1 MATLKAIL
9 KKDKKK
15 DGTYPLVIR
24 ITKNGKST
32 FVYTEYSLLPE
43 QWDDKNQRVKK
54 THPNSVR
61 LNHLIAKRISEAGD
75 KAIELETNKQVVS
88 SIAIKK
94 YVVPKDGNT
103 FFQQAEIYLEHL
115 KKEGKY
121 NRYTADKPRI
131 KHFREYCENRDIAF
145 QDITIGMLERFKA
158 WLKGGSLKLSERSA
172 VNHWVVIRS
181 VFSQAKK
188 NQIIDERVYP
198 FGKGKISIKFP
209 DSKKIGLTKDEIQLI
224 ENIQLIEPYNHSRN
238 LWLLSYYFA
247 GARISDI
254 MRLRWSDF
262 HDGRLYYTMNKNDK
276 ADSIKVP
283 LRAQMILEQYRA
295 KKDDTDL
302 VFHDLRNIN
311 LEDDFNVQRQ
321 IAFCTSRY
329 DKFLKKH
336 VAKPLGINKKLTMH
350 IARHAF
356 AQNATTIA
364 ARTLQKLFRH
374 SDLKTTVGYMG
385 SFDHK
390 AADDALDSVLNF

>member
-1 MATLKAIL
+1 MATIKAIL

-24 ITKNGKST
+24 ITKDGRST
-32 FVYTEYSLLPE
+32 FVYTEYSLLKE

-54 THPNSVR
+54 HPNSVR
-61 LNHLIAKRISEAGD
+61 LNHLIAKRIAEAGD
-75 KAIELETNKQVVS
+75 KAIELESNKQNVS

-94 YVVPKDGNT
+94 LIDPKGGST
-103 FFQQAEIYLEHL
+103 FFQQAEIYLESL
-115 KKEGKY
+115 RTQGKY

-131 KHFREYCENRDIAF
+131 KHFKEYCEGYDMAF
-145 QDITIGMLERFKA
+145 SDITIGMLERFKA
-158 WLKGGSLKLSERSA
+158 WLKGGYLKLSERSA

-188 NQIIDERVYP
+188 NHVIDEKCYP

-209 DSKKIGLTKDEIQLI
+209 DSKKIGLTKEEIQKI
-224 ENIQLIEPYNHSRN
+224 EEIRLPEPYNHARN

-254 MRLRWSDF
+254 MRLKWSDF
-262 HDGRLYYTMNKNDK
+262 LDGRLYYTMNKNDK
-276 ADSIKVP
+276 ADSVKVP
-283 LRAQMILEQYRA
+283 EKAVSILGQYKG
-295 KKDDTDL
+295 KKDDTDF
-302 VFHDLRNIN
+302 VFHDLRNID
-311 LEDDFNVQRQ
+311 LEDDFKVQRQ

-385 SFDHK
+385 HFDHK
-390 AADDALDSVLNF
+390 AADDALDAVLD

>member
-24 ITKNGKST
+24 ITKDGRST
-32 FVYTEYSLLPE
+32 FVYTEYCLLPE
-43 QWDDKNQRVKK
+43 QWDDKSQRVKK
-54 THPNSVR
+54 TYPNSVR
-61 LNHLIAKRISEAGD
+61 LNHLIAKRIAEAGD
-75 KAIELETNKQVVS
+75 KAIELETNKQNVS
-88 SIAIKK
+88 SVAIKK
-94 YVVPKDGNT
+94 SVNLKGGST
-103 FFQQAEIYLEHL
+103 FFKQAEVYLEEL

-131 KHFREYCENRDIAF
+131 KHFYEFCENRDIAF
-145 QDITIGMLERFKA
+145 TDITEGMLERFKA
-158 WLKGGSLKLSERSA
+158 WLKGGHLKLSERSA

-188 NQIIDERVYP
+188 NQLIDEKCYP

-209 DSKKIGLTKDEIQLI
+209 DSKKIGLTKEEIQKIEEIQL
-224 ENIQLIEPYNHSRN
+224 QEPYNHARN

-247 GARISDI
+247 GARISDV
-254 MRLRWSDF
+254 MRLKWSDF
-262 HDGRLYYTMNKNDK
+262 LDGRLYYTMNKNEK
-276 ADSIKVP
+276 ADSLKIP
-283 LRAQMILEQYRA
+283 LKAQAILDQYKERR
-295 KKDDTDL
+295 DDTDL
-302 VFHDLRNIN
+302 VFHDLRNID
-311 LEDDFNVQRQ
+311 LEDDFKVQRQ

-336 VAKPLGINKKLTMH
+336 VAKPLGINKRLTMH
-350 IARHAF
+350 VSRHTF
-356 AQNATTIA
+356 AQNATNVA

-385 SFDHK
+385 HFDHK
-390 AADDALDSVLNF
+390 AADDALDTVLN